1 MPRRFMATAAML
13 LAVVILL
20 PGTSSLAHNV
30 AVGTRTSR
38 SKLPRG
44 PINPG
49 QRAIVFGRVAA
60 QDSVCKDFVVVE
72 LLRRVPGP
80 DRTLGSTT
88 TDGDGDYFFLR
99 RPRGDQELYARFA
112 GFHDVVAGH
121 DHNCGGS
128 VSRTILLGVRR

>member
-1 MPRRFMATAAML
+1 MPRRFTLLAAML

-20 PGTSSLAHNV
+20 PATSSLAHNV
-30 AVGTRTSR
+30 TVGTRTSR

-44 PINPG
+44 PVNAG
-49 QRAIVFGRVAA
+49 QRVAVFGRVAA

-80 DRTLGSTT
+80 DRILGSTT

-99 RPRGDQELYARFA
+99 RPRGDQELYVRFA

-121 DHNCGGS
+121 DHTCGGS
-128 VSRTILLGVRR
+128 VSRVIFLGVRR